1 MIPSIQHE
9 DMYAGYWDVVIMVR
23 FLNSGQRFDF
33 MMSEVWMN
41 CIMKTSRSVIFE
53 YQAEFQD
60 N

>member
-9 DMYAGYWDVVIMVR
+9 DMYAGYWDVVIMAR
-23 FLNSGQRFDF
+23 FLTSVQRFDS
-33 MMSEVWMN
+33 MMIEVWMN

-53 YQAEFQD
+53 SHAELQD